1 MIDEASVGASLLSSV
16 SSLTN
21 TVIGAGM
28 LALPNAFAAMGWLL
42 GSCLIVLCAVV
53 TSFGLLLIK
62 LCEVKLGRRV
72 DTLYALTIAVLPN
85 TVCIIDFIIALKV
98 CVFRV
103 FANQV
108 LRRVHFVSDHQ
119 RKFDAAGRQELG

>member
-1 MIDEASVGASLLSSV
+1 MLDVVEENLQSV
-16 SSLTN
+16 SLDEPAAWPTLFLT
-21 TVIGAGM
+21 
-28 LALPNAFAAMGWLL
+28 LRLL
-42 GSCLIVLCAVV
+42 
-53 TSFGLLLIK
+53 
-62 LCEVKLGRRV
+62 